1 MKGKG
6 GIAILVVLLVIGA
19 GVFLMTRPATE
30 QAAPATQTAAVEATT
45 EDTNHT
51 ANMAEIEPA
60 ATEEVAVT
68 GQTEDATT
76 AEGIAPAA
84 ETETETAV
92 ETEAASSDVPA
103 TPEAATTE
111 ASTAEATPENEGN
124 LLSSPKK
131 LTVDVRAAMAD
142 RILGNMD
149 APITIIEYA
158 SMTCPHCANF
168 HNTMMAEVKRELLA
182 TGKARLIFRDYPL
195 DQFALR
201 ASMMAR
207 CAPEDKYFDLVEVI
221 FRNQERWT
229 KSENTLKALAQLGN
243 LAGMDD
249 EYIAACMQN
258 AELESAVL
266 AGLREGQSLYR
277 IKSTPSFV
285 FNTQKNE
292 NVKMITGIDNPT
304 EMIETVNKLLN
315 MR

>member
-6 GIAILVVLLVIGA
+6 SIAIIVVLLVIGA
-19 GVFLMTRPATE
+19 GAFLMTRPAVE
-30 QAAPATQTAAVEATT
+30 QSAPATQTAAVEATT
-45 EDTNHT
+45 EDT
-51 ANMAEIEPA
+51 ADMAEIAEIEPA
-60 ATEEVAVT
+60 ATEEVVASDN
-68 GQTEDATT
+68 TEDATT
-76 AEGIAPAA
+76 AEAIPAVTPT
-84 ETETETAV
+84 ETETEAPA
-92 ETEAASSDVPA
+92 TEAASSDIPPA
-103 TPEAATTE
+103 TETATTE
-111 ASTAEATPENEGN
+111 NSEGS
-124 LLSSPKK
+124 LLASPKK

-142 RILGNMD
+142 RVLGNMD
-149 APITIIEYA
+149 APVTIIEYA

-168 HNTMMAEVKRELLA
+168 HNTMMSEVKRELLA

-201 ASMMAR
+201 AAMMAR

-229 KSENTLKALAQLGN
+229 KSENTLKSLAQLGN

-249 EYIAACMQN
+249 EFIAACMQN

>member
-1 MKGKG
+1 MKSKG
-6 GIAILVVLLVIGA
+6 VIAILAVLLVIGA
-19 GVFLMTRPATE
+19 GAFLMTRPAVE
-30 QAAPATQTAAVEATT
+30 QTTPAAQTAAVEATT
-45 EDTNHT
+45 ED
-51 ANMAEIEPA
+51 AENMAEIAEIEPA
-60 ATEEVAVT
+60 ATEEEVVADSV
-68 GQTEDATT
+68 TEDATT
-76 AEGIAPAA
+76 AEAIPVAVPE
-84 ETETETAV
+84 ETEPSTS
-92 ETEAASSDVPA
+92 EAASSTPAPA
-103 TPEAATTE
+103 TEAATT
-111 ASTAEATPENEGN
+111 ENEGN
-124 LLSSPKK
+124 LLASPKK
-131 LTVDVRAAMAD
+131 LTVDVRSAMAD

-158 SMTCPHCANF
+158 SMTCPHCASF
-168 HNTMMAEVKRELLA
+168 HNTMMSDVKRELLA

-201 ASMMAR
+201 AAMMAR

-249 EYIAACMQN
+249 EFIAACMQN

-292 NVKMITGIDNPT
+292 NVKMITGIDSPT

>member
-6 GIAILVVLLVIGA
+6 SIAIIVVLLVIGA
-19 GVFLMTRPATE
+19 GAFLMTRPAVE
-30 QAAPATQTAAVEATT
+30 QSAPATQTAAVEATT
-45 EDTNHT
+45 ENATDM
-51 ANMAEIEPA
+51 AEIAEIEPA
-60 ATEEVAVT
+60 ATEEEVVASDN
-68 GQTEDATT
+68 TEDATT
-76 AEGIAPAA
+76 AEAIPAVPP
-84 ETETETAV
+84 TETEAPA
-92 ETEAASSDVPA
+92 TEAASSDIPPA
-103 TPEAATTE
+103 TETATTE
-111 ASTAEATPENEGN
+111 NSEGS
-124 LLSSPKK
+124 LLASPKK
-131 LTVDVRAAMAD
+131 LTVDVRSAMAD
-142 RILGNMD
+142 RVLGNMD
-149 APITIIEYA
+149 APVTIIEYA

-168 HNTMMAEVKRELLA
+168 HNTMMSEVKRELLA

-195 DQFALR
+195 DKFALY
-201 ASMMAR
+201 AAMMAR

-229 KSENTLKALAQLGN
+229 KSENTLKSLAQLGN

-249 EYIAACMQN
+249 EFIAACMQN

-304 EMIETVNKLLN
+304 EMIETVKKLLN

>member
-6 GIAILVVLLVIGA
+6 SIAIIVVLLVIGA
-19 GVFLMTRPATE
+19 GAFLMTRPAVE
-30 QAAPATQTAAVEATT
+30 QSAPATQTAAVEATT
-45 EDTNHT
+45 EDI
-51 ANMAEIEPA
+51 ADMAEIAEIEPA
-60 ATEEVAVT
+60 ATEEEVVASDN
-68 GQTEDATT
+68 TEDATT
-76 AEGIAPAA
+76 AEAIPAVTPT
-84 ETETETAV
+84 ETETEAPA
-92 ETEAASSDVPA
+92 TEAASSDIPPA
-103 TPEAATTE
+103 TETATTE
-111 ASTAEATPENEGN
+111 NSEGS
-124 LLSSPKK
+124 LLASPKK

-142 RILGNMD
+142 RVLGNMD
-149 APITIIEYA
+149 APVTIIEYA

-168 HNTMMAEVKRELLA
+168 HNTMMSEVKRELLA

-201 ASMMAR
+201 AAMMAR

-229 KSENTLKALAQLGN
+229 KSENTLKSLAQLGN

-249 EYIAACMQN
+249 EFIAACMQN

>member
-6 GIAILVVLLVIGA
+6 SIAIIVVLLVIGA
-19 GVFLMTRPATE
+19 GAFLMTRPAVE
-30 QAAPATQTAAVEATT
+30 QSAPATQTAAVEATT
-45 EDTNHT
+45 ENATDM
-51 ANMAEIEPA
+51 AEIAEIEPA
-60 ATEEVAVT
+60 ATEEEVVASDN
-68 GQTEDATT
+68 TEDATT
-76 AEGIAPAA
+76 AEAIPAVPP
-84 ETETETAV
+84 TETEAPA
-92 ETEAASSDVPA
+92 TEAASSDIPPA
-103 TPEAATTE
+103 TETATTE
-111 ASTAEATPENEGN
+111 NSEGS
-124 LLSSPKK
+124 LLASPKK
-131 LTVDVRAAMAD
+131 LTVDVRSAMAD
-142 RILGNMD
+142 RVLGNMD
-149 APITIIEYA
+149 APVTIIEYA

-168 HNTMMAEVKRELLA
+168 HNTMMSEVKRELLA

-195 DQFALR
+195 DKFALY
-201 ASMMAR
+201 AAMMAR

-229 KSENTLKALAQLGN
+229 KSENTLKSLAQLGN

-249 EYIAACMQN
+249 EFIAACMQN